1 MNTYVYW
8 SFKYFVA
15 LLTSYS
21 FGIVV
26 GLLFLVF
33 FIIYIHIHIFFV
45 FSLYLFDSLSFER
58 EPSNCFVFLSS
69 AKWNEGKWDANS
81 KLADKSS
88 LVSNNRW
95 KSKGKIG

>member
-15 LLTSYS
+15 LLTS
-21 FGIVV
+21 FFLNRGWVV
-26 GLLFLVF
+26 ISCILHY
-33 FIIYIHIHIFFV
+33 IYIYIYFFV
-45 FSLYLFDSLSFER
+45 FSLSLFDSLSFER

-95 KSKGKIG
+95 ESKGKIG